1 MLNRNMN
8 LNTDT
13 PQTLLNMNKSYDI
26 MDDSIQSWVINN
38 FKWQFLRRKIHHI
51 SMLVKCTDHDS

>member
-13 PQTLLNMNKSYDI
+13 PQTLLNKNISYDL
-26 MDDSIQSWVINN
+26 MDDSVQSWVITN
-38 FKWQFLRRKIHHI
+38 FKWQFLRREVHYTYINACGVH
-51 SMLVKCTDHDS
+51 